1 VKIESTASTVLRTQ
15 SSTFSTRVFT
25 VWASVSAEEVLEEE
39 ARGAARREERAWD
52 RALRKMLSEE
62 EREA

>member
-1 VKIESTASTVLRTQ
+1 MKIESTASTVLRTQ

-25 VWASVSAEEVLEEE
+25 VWASVGAEEVLEEE